1 MSIAL
6 SLLLTL
12 ILLAVA
18 LAGVGLADL
27 RFVFGVVIPYLA
39 IGVFITGIVYR
50 IVKWARA
57 PVPFSIAT
65 TCGQQRS
72 LPWIKSSRLES
83 PNSAAGVI
91 GRMLLEILFFRSL
104 FRNTKSEL
112 TEGPKITYG
121 ESKWLWLGSLAFHW
135 SLLIILLRH
144 FRYFMEPIPFFVPA
158 LQFVDGLFQVGLPV
172 IYATDIIIVGALT
185 YLFFRRL
192 LIPQIKYI
200 SLAADYFPL
209 FLLLAIVIS
218 GILMRYFIKV
228 DLISVKELILGLV
241 GFRPVVPE
249 GIGSIFFVH
258 LFFVSVL
265 FVYFPFSKLLHMGG
279 VFLSPTRNLAN
290 DSRARRHINPWNY
303 PVKVHTYEEYEDEFR
318 GVMKAAGLPLEKE
331 S

>member
-1 MSIAL
+1 MNIAI

-12 ILLAVA
+12 ILLAIA
-18 LAGVGLADL
+18 LGGAGVADL
-27 RFVFGVVIPYLA
+27 RVILGVIIPYLA
-39 IGVFITGIVYR
+39 IGIFIAGIVYR
-50 IVKWARA
+50 ILKWAKA
-57 PVPFSIAT
+57 PVPFSIPT

-83 PNSAAGVI
+83 PNGTMGVI
-91 GRMLLEILFFRSL
+91 GRMLLEILLFRSL

-144 FRYFMEPIPFFVPA
+144 VRYFAEPVPFFVPA

-185 YLFFRRL
+185 YLFFRRI
-192 LIPQIKYI
+192 LIPQVRYI

-209 FLLLAIVIS
+209 FIILAIVIS

-228 DLISVKELILGLV
+228 DLISVKELVLGLV

-249 GIGSIFFVH
+249 GIGSIFFIH
-258 LFFVSVL
+258 LFFVSAL
-265 FVYFPFSKLLHMGG
+265 LIYFPFSKLLHLGG
-279 VFLSPTRNLAN
+279 IFLSPTRNLAN
-290 DSRARRHINPWNY
+290 NSRAKRHINPWNY

-318 GVMKAAGLPLEKE
+318 EVMKAAGLPLEKE
-331 S
+331 G